1 MRRKTFRS
9 IAYVIMALAFLQG
22 ACVTTKLE
30 ASGLNVAPTL
40 IEQRVT
46 PGDIQQ
52 GIYRLKNET
61 EDVMTVTVEPENWM
75 VRLFGAEGDLGVS
88 DWFVVTPSKFEL
100 APGEEKDITYT
111 MTAPF
116 KFTGEKVAQVFFGF
130 KHARSDAMLS
140 TRLGVIVYM
149 MAKGAEKVD
158 GVITNVN
165 VSYKAPQNAEETRS
179 LYRVSFDVD
188 NRGNVHLRPF
198 GSVVV
203 RDAHDE
209 RIVDTVE
216 LAPSKGVYPE
226 KQDNFLFNQ
235 QGSILAPGKY
245 AAKVHLDIGQLYGLD
260 KTYDAD
266 VTFEV
271 KDEEATT

>member
-1 MRRKTFRS
+1 MRNKIKRS
-9 IAYVIMALAFLQG
+9 TVCIILGLFLLQG
-22 ACVTTKLE
+22 AYVAPVAE
-30 ASGLNVAPTL
+30 AQGLNVAPTL
-40 IEQRVT
+40 IELRLT
-46 PGDIQQ
+46 PGEVQQ

-61 EDVMTVTVEPENWM
+61 EDVMAVTVQPENWM
-75 VRLFGAEGDLGVS
+75 VRLFGAEGELDVS
-88 DWFVVTPSKFEL
+88 DWFVVTPTEFDL

-130 KHARSDAMLS
+130 KHAQSDAMLS

-165 VSYKAPQNAEETRS
+165 VSYKMPQNKEETRS
-179 LYRVSFDVD
+179 LYRISFDVD

-198 GSVVV
+198 GHMVV
-203 RDAHDE
+203 RDARDE
-209 RIVDTVE
+209 RIVDSVE
-216 LAPSKGVYPE
+216 LAPSKGIYPE

-245 AAKVHLDIGQLYGLD
+245 MAKVHLDIGQLYGMD
-260 KTYDAD
+260 KTHDAD

-271 KDEEATT
+271 NDEEEKT